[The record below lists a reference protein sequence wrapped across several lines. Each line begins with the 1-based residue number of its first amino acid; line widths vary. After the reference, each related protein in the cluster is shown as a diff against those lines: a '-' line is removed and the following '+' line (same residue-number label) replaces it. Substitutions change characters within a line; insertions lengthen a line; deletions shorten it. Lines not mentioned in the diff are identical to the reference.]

1 MTNKTSISL
10 YTSTEEK
17 NIITDASKLLGLDY
31 SAFCRMSS
39 LERARKI
46 IKENRED
53 IQ

>member
-17 NIITDASKLLGLDY
+17 NIITDASKLIGLDY

-39 LERARKI
+39 LEKARRVL
-46 IKENRED
+46 KENKGD
-53 IQ
+53 TA